1 MKDNKMTQL
10 NKVQTAVTRITK
22 ATNGFNSVDEKTL
35 SEKTEYFNSTQS
47 LNDLKIVGE
56 AVDQLF
62 ANANNGI
69 GKRQF
74 NEIKKSNPE
83 MKQRRI
89 KKQDLEKD
97 NLNRISQRLS
107 ECQMYYCYNKEMDI
121 ARTEMQTGDK
131 PKTCTSLQLV
141 ERHMR
146 AENIFPYDATPK
158 LKDADWVT
166 EQVFKMLDKNEIDIG
181 SFLKVFHKNESVQ
194 RYYAATKIIKN
205 MGSTKVTPAKN
216 KSDVS
221 LSLENL
227 STKIS
232 A

>member
-1 MKDNKMTQL
+1 MTQL
-10 NKVQTAVTRITK
+10 NKVQTAVTRIKK
-22 ATNGFNSVDEKTL
+22 AENNFNSVDEKTL

-74 NEIKKSNPE
+74 NEIKKANPE
-83 MKQRRI
+83 MKKRRI

-107 ECQMYYCYNKEMDI
+107 ECQMYFCYNKEMDI

-146 AENIFPYDATPK
+146 AENIFPYDAAPK
-158 LKDADWVT
+158 LKDAKWIVAQIQKMSEANAISLGEIMLTLNTLPEVVSWVNKT
-166 EQVFKMLDKNEIDIG
+166 NTIAKKMGK
-181 SFLKVFHKNESVQ
+181 
-194 RYYAATKIIKN
+194 
-205 MGSTKVTPAKN
+205 TKVAPPKKQGAN
-216 KSDVS
+216 NVS
-221 LSLENL
+221 
-227 STKIS
+227 I
-232 A
+232 AA

>member
-1 MKDNKMTQL
+1 MTQL
-10 NKVQTAVTRITK
+10 NKVQTAVTRIKK
-22 ATNGFNSVDEKTL
+22 AENDFNSVDEKTL

-47 LNDLKIVGE
+47 LDDLKIVGE

-107 ECQMYYCYNKEMDI
+107 ECQMYFCYNKEMDT
-121 ARTEMQTGDK
+121 ARNEMQTGDK

-146 AENIFPYDATPK
+146 AENIFPYDTAPK
-158 LKDADWVT
+158 LKDAKWIVAQIQKMSEANEVSIPEIMLTLNTLPEVISWVNKT
-166 EQVFKMLDKNEIDIG
+166 NTIV
-181 SFLKVFHKNESVQ
+181 
-194 RYYAATKIIKN
+194 KN
-205 MGSTKVTPAKN
+205 MGKTKVTPAKN